1 VPLSCGPPVKERII
15 KLSIVRGGWTLIAW
29 ALLCVI
35 VFTTWGPQSLRP
47 HLGDPQFERFGAY
60 FAATVA
66 FVFAYPRRPAAI
78 AAAAVVAA
86 LFLEVGQLF
95 IPGRDAGV
103 ADAMA
108 KAMGGLA
115 GAALAAILSRPWR
128 MFTNSGAGKV
138 PAAAPK
144 STDVTD

>member
-1 VPLSCGPPVKERII
+1 LPLCYGPSAKERII
-15 KLSIVRGGWTLIAW
+15 KISIVRRGWTLIAW
-29 ALLCVI
+29 ALLCVV
-35 VFTTWGPQSLRP
+35 VFATWGPQSLRP

-66 FVFAYPRRPAAI
+66 FVFAYPRRPAVI
-78 AAAAVVAA
+78 AAAAVIAS
-86 LFLEVGQLF
+86 LFLEMGQLF

-108 KAMGGLA
+108 KATGGLA

-128 MFTNSGAGKV
+128 VFTNSGVGKV

-144 STDVTD
+144 STDVTY